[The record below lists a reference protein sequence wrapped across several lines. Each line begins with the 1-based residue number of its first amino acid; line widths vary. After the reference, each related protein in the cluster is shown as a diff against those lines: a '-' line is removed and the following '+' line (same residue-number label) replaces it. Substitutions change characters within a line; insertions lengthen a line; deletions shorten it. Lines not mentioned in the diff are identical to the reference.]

1 MKVICMSIKQKFENL
16 RLLMIY
22 LFTILVYEV
31 HYNDFTCNEINKTSL
46 NDKICVWFFQLI
58 MV

>member
-1 MKVICMSIKQKFENL
+1 MKVICMSLKQKFENL

-31 HYNDFTCNEINKTSL
+31 DYNDFTCNEINKTSL
-46 NDKICVWFFQLI
+46 KDKICV
-58 MV
+58 

>member
-22 LFTILVYEV
+22 FFTILVYEV

-46 NDKICVWFFQLI
+46 NDKICV
-58 MV
+58 